1 MSTSNFLSP
10 GAYALVKGTTIQL
23 TSLDANPSSSATAY
37 ATADSK
43 PLPLVGSSSTNHGEY
58 AGLSVPT
65 VNFPAVTSWSWSFAQ
80 ASALALAV
88 ALPLAAG
95 GAAS

>member
-10 GAYALVKGTTIQL
+10 GAYALVNGTVIQL
-23 TSLDANPSSSATAY
+23 DLGLRRNPSCAATAY

-43 PLPLVGSSSTNHGEY
+43 PSPLVGSSSTNHGGY

-65 VNFPAVTSWSWSFAQ
+65 VNLPAVINSS
-80 ASALALAV
+80 
-88 ALPLAAG
+88 
-95 GAAS
+95 